1 MAHRQ
6 LARLT
11 SLATQRQRGFHP
23 RQRSLASTPRL
34 RSRRHRRQ
42 SPAAP
47 RWRLTLVWASLVVAM
62 VGIGARLIYV
72 QIHQGDS
79 LRQRAQQQQKSSP
92 TPRALRHPIVD
103 RRGNLLAV
111 DQIVYTLYSHPALF
125 KQSYHQV
132 ATALAPLLE
141 TSPAQLQETFGQQS
155 TGIKLA
161 DELSPERRDRIQA
174 LQVDGLELIPQVQ
187 RVYPQEELFAQVVGF
202 INAEGEAQTGLEVAL
217 EERLAI
223 PPNPASPQSS
233 SLRLQLTLDSQLQ
246 RIAQQELQRTL
257 RQYGAR
263 RGTVM
268 VMDAQDGTLLAMAV
282 APTYDPNRYYE
293 ADLDTLRNWAVSDLY
308 EPGSTFK
315 PITMAIA
322 LEAGAVQPGDTL
334 YDEGQLILGE
344 WTIRNFD
351 YAALGGHGTLTLTE
365 ILKYSSN
372 VGMVHLMQRLQPAT
386 YYHWLQRLD
395 LLNPTGI
402 ELPAEATAQLPSREQ
417 FLQSSVERATVA
429 FGQGL
434 ALTPIQLLRL
444 HGALANGGKLVTPH
458 VVRGLVDA
466 SGELQWQP
474 QRLVPQH
481 LFSSDTTQQVI
492 AMMETVVD
500 SGTGQVA
507 QINGYQIAGKTGT
520 AQKVTTG
527 GRYGTGR
534 ITSFVAI
541 APAEAPRYV
550 VLAVIDEPWGE
561 NAYGSTVAAPLVKTV
576 MEPLL
581 VMTGVAPSNPEAIN
595 GVE

>member
-11 SLATQRQRGFHP
+11 SLAPQRQRGFRA
-23 RQRSLASTPRL
+23 RQKSLGSTPGPSP
-34 RSRRHRRQ
+34 SRRRQ
-42 SPAAP
+42 VPPVAP
-47 RWRLTLVWASLVVAM
+47 RWRTTIVWASLVVAM
-62 VGIGARLIYV
+62 VGVGARLVYLQIY
-72 QIHQGDS
+72 QGDW
-79 LRQRAQQQQKSSP
+79 LRQRAQQQQQGSP
-92 TPRALRHPIVD
+92 APRLLRRPIVD
-103 RRGNLLAV
+103 RQGNLLAV
-111 DQIVYTLYSHPALF
+111 DQIVYTLYGHPALF
-125 KQSYHQV
+125 KQSPRQV
-132 ATALAPLLE
+132 AAALAPLLE
-141 TSPAQLQETFGQQS
+141 TTPAQLQKTFQRQP

-161 DELSPERRDRIQA
+161 QELSPERRDRIQA
-174 LQVDGLELIPQVQ
+174 LRVDGLELIPQVQ
-187 RVYPQEELFAQVVGF
+187 RVYPPEELFAQVVGF

-223 PPNPASPQSS
+223 PPATPSARSS
-233 SLRLQLTLDSQLQ
+233 SLRLQLTLDGQLQ
-246 RIAQQELQRTL
+246 RIAQQQLQRTL
-257 RQYGAR
+257 RKYGSN

-268 VMDAQDGTLLAMAV
+268 VMDAQDGALLAMAMT
-282 APTYDPNRYYE
+282 PTYDPNRYYE
-293 ADLDTLRNWAVSDLY
+293 ADLEALRNWAVSDLY

-315 PITMAIA
+315 PIAMAMA
-322 LEAGAVQPGDTL
+322 LETGAAQPGDTL
-334 YDEGQLILGE
+334 YDEGQLTLGE

-351 YAALGGHGTLTLTE
+351 YAAIGGHGTLTLAE
-365 ILKYSSN
+365 ILQYSSN

-402 ELPAEATAQLPSREQ
+402 ELPAEATAQLPSRAQ
-417 FLQSSVERATVA
+417 FLQSPVERATVA

-444 HGALANGGKLVTPH
+444 HGALANRGKLVTPH
-458 VVRGLVDA
+458 VVRGLVDS

-474 QRLVPQH
+474 PRPAPQH

-492 AMMETVVD
+492 AMMETVVE

-507 QINGYQIAGKTGT
+507 KINGYHIAGKTGT
-520 AQKVTTG
+520 AQKVAGG
-527 GRYGTGR
+527 GRYGAGR

-541 APAEAPRYV
+541 APTEAPRYV

-581 VMTGVAPSNPEAIN
+581 VMTGVAPSQPEAIKA
-595 GVE
+595 E